1 MIVYKA
7 TNKINNKVY
16 IGITTKTLEHRKS
29 IHKKDSKTKN
39 TYFYKAI
46 RKHGFDNFEWEV
58 IDTAQSIEELHEKEI
73 AYIKQYESF
82 DNKEKGYNTTSG
94 GGSLYKITE
103 SERKA
108 RSERAKGKNNPM
120 YGVPSPMKDKQFSDE
135 HKQKISASLKGSYRE
150 HVIGGNNP
158 AAKRVRNI
166 ETGEE
171 FDTLTDAGKSCGKS
185 RQNIGVACRSNGT
198 KTAGGFHW
206 EYIN

>member
-46 RKHGFDNFEWEV
+46 RKHGFDNFKWEV

-120 YGVPSPMKDKQFSDE
+120 YGVPSPMKGKQFSNE
-135 HKQKISASLKGSYRE
+135 HKQKNICF
-150 HVIGGNNP
+150 I
-158 AAKRVRNI
+158 KR
-166 ETGEE
+166 
-171 FDTLTDAGKSCGKS
+171 FL
-185 RQNIGVACRSNGT
+185 
-198 KTAGGFHW
+198 
-206 EYIN
+206 